1 MRAIHKYKGSKNK
14 EHLRRIAQS
23 MGYRITL
30 WDMPHMVA
38 LCQRAGILDTID
50 LDSVNTDTGKKK
62 PLKADTE
69 TIKL

>member
-1 MRAIHKYKGSKNK
+1 MKAIHKYKHSNNR
-14 EHLRRIAQS
+14 EHRRRIAQS
-23 MGYRITL
+23 MGYRMTL

>member
-1 MRAIHKYKGSKNK
+1 MKALQKYKNSKNP
-14 EHLRRIAQS
+14 EHQRRIAQS
-23 MGYRITL
+23 LGYRITL
-30 WDMPHMVA
+30 WDMPHLVA

-62 PLKADTE
+62 QLQADTE

>member
-1 MRAIHKYKGSKNK
+1 
-14 EHLRRIAQS
+14 
-23 MGYRITL
+23 
-30 WDMPHMVA
+30 VA

-69 TIKL
+69 TIQL